1 MAKNTYKQPSSA
13 APGRT
18 NEPRPVAEPRTVRNQ
33 PRSTEPEPPVREARR
48 NEPAARASKPAAP
61 KAARKPL
68 KLPAVNLS
76 GLFGFLRDRRFQL
89 FLGFF
94 FLIGSIYLTI
104 AFISFLFTGHADQSV
119 TETIGRTPLRDAGQE
134 TGNWLGLVGAM
145 LAQFLIQDGFG
156 VAAFA
161 AIPIVFFIGYK
172 IVFRRAGISFTYVLA
187 LCLFT
192 MLWLSVLLGYV
203 VLTIQSPDVDPAL
216 AHSLDFL
223 CGGVG
228 YETAFWL
235 DSLIGWGTVLLL
247 AFLLISFVVFFFN
260 VTSLNLNLRRSAGEE
275 DEEEELAPQMAVSS
289 ATRGNYATSPAA
301 FEEPQEEPKDDS
313 LGITLKRVGPL
324 ATRPEP
330 EEEDEELEME
340 PQRTG
345 PVAAPAPA
353 FAAANSVT
361 AAAATV
367 R

>member
-1 MAKNTYKQPSSA
+1 MAKNTYKQSSSA

-18 NEPRPVAEPRTVRNQ
+18 NEPRPVSEPRAARN
-33 PRSTEPEPPVREARR
+33 PSSRPAEPEPTREAARR
-48 NEPAARASKPAAP
+48 NEPAARAPRATAAP
-61 KAARKPL
+61 KAPRKPL

-76 GLFGFLRDRRFQL
+76 GLFSFLRDRRFQL

-119 TETIGRTPLRDAGQE
+119 TETVGRTPLKEAGQE
-134 TGNWLGLVGAM
+134 TGNWLGLIGAV
-145 LAQFLIQDGFG
+145 LAQFLIQKGFG

-172 IVFRRAGISFTYVLA
+172 IVFRRAGVSFTYVLA

-203 VLTIQSPDVDPAL
+203 VLTIQSPDVDPNL

-275 DEEEELAPQMAVSS
+275 EDEVETEEPAYAPARRAPAANFASAEPHEEEE
-289 ATRGNYATSPAA
+289 
-301 FEEPQEEPKDDS
+301 KDDS
-313 LGITLKRVGPL
+313 LGITLKRVGPW
-324 ATRPEP
+324 PSQ
-330 EEEDEELEME
+330 
-340 PQRTG
+340 PQAKMNGKKRTTKNF
-345 PVAAPAPA
+345 PPSPCAPA
-353 FAAANSVT
+353 
-361 AAAATV
+361 